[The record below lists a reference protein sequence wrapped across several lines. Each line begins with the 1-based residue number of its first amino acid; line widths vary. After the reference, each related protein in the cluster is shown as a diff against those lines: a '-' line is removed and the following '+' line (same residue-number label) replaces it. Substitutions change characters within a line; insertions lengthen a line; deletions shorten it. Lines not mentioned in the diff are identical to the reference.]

1 VRRFGFGWIGG
12 VSFTTEVTEITV
24 GERGMACWDACHVYQ
39 RSQEGA
45 LEGGAVLPHVL
56 ANVATLASS
65 QLLLQ
70 RSAG

>member
-1 VRRFGFGWIGG
+1 M
-12 VSFTTEVTEITV
+12 
-24 GERGMACWDACHVYQ
+24 GMLGMRATFYQ